1 MIILKTK
8 QTQINWSIEKRKIQ
22 IPLVSIICQIVNRIM
37 TLNKLGPMVIIIL
50 DLLLNNLLPLDE
62 KVGIEAVYKIWL
74 ILKGLS

>member
-37 TLNKLGPMVIIIL
+37 TLNKLDQMIITIS
-50 DLLLNNLLPLDE
+50 DLPLISLLHLLDE
-62 KVGIEAVYKIWL
+62 KVGIKAVWKI
-74 ILKGLS
+74 

>member
-37 TLNKLGPMVIIIL
+37 TLNKLDQMIITIS
-50 DLLLNNLLPLDE
+50 DLPLSNLLHLLDE
-62 KVGIEAVYKIWL
+62 KVGIKAVWKI
-74 ILKGLS
+74 

>member
-1 MIILKTK
+1 
-8 QTQINWSIEKRKIQ
+8 
-22 IPLVSIICQIVNRIM
+22 M
-37 TLNKLGPMVIIIL
+37 TLNELGPMVLIIL